1 MLVKLNPAPADWL
14 WLYWSKIN
22 LPLKDKVCP
31 QCTLTWQ
38 TSLSKKQFSRHA
50 SGLAD
55 CSSRIAAKLQTLS
68 GGKKTN
74 IQIKWFQITFQTA
87 QDLIE
92 KKGSFC
98 KTKHLMKLKFWGP
111 HSSDK
116 DVSKCK
122 EQDGKL
128 KKICSNHHYKGVF
141 SASLEV
147 NMEVNEF
154 FSSPFRLICNVT
166 GKFACNCPAVHR
178 TRWCHAAGSKRGTP
192 KTKTKLV

>member
-1 MLVKLNPAPADWL
+1 MPPVWLIVLQGLLPNYKLCQEA
-14 WLYWSKIN
+14 
-22 LPLKDKVCP
+22 
-31 QCTLTWQ
+31 
-38 TSLSKKQFSRHA
+38 KK
-50 SGLAD
+50 
-55 CSSRIAAKLQTLS
+55 KP
-68 GGKKTN
+68 

-92 KKGSFC
+92 SHLRFLLLDWKKESFC
-98 KTKHLMKLKFWGP
+98 KTKHLMKLNFWGP
-111 HSSDK
+111 YSSDK

-128 KKICSNHHYKGVF
+128 KKISCSNHHCKGVF

-147 NMEVNEF
+147 NIEVTEF

-192 KTKTKLV
+192 KTKIILFYSNVKQPLHVF